1 MGYSECATMNKSFFN
16 FPPFYFS
23 ISLTGPESGSFHR
36 PLVDQGSHKVC
47 FCFIYAKALSGK
59 RIVHFLS
66 ADFLPVVK
74 SFLAIQW

>member
-16 FPPFYFS
+16 FPTFYFS

-47 FCFIYAKALSGK
+47 FCFIYYDYQLSKAGRK
-59 RIVHFLS
+59 FVEKF
-66 ADFLPVVK
+66 
-74 SFLAIQW
+74 